1 MLDRPLV
8 TIGLSAY
15 NAESTI
21 GAVISS
27 IISQTYAHWELLLI
41 DDGSLDSTIEVAA
54 KFVDDRITIVSD
66 GQNKGLPIRLN
77 QAVAMANGK
86 YFCRMDHDDIAFLD
100 RLEKQVTFLES
111 NPNIDLLASSI
122 LIFRNDG
129 SISGVVEVQ
138 EYHDNICKHP
148 WRGFYFPHPTW
159 MGKLEWFR
167 LHAYT
172 PRADGAEDQL
182 LLYST
187 FRTSKFAGLNDVLL
201 AYREN
206 SRIFKTI
213 FKRRKVFWREL
224 STDAIKN
231 GHLVDFFMLAVVQP
245 LKIIADLLNIKLGVK
260 SAQYK
265 LARTN
270 PSIENRW
277 RLMQEHLNLN
287 KSYISNQN

>member
-1 MLDRPLV
+1 M
-8 TIGLSAY
+8 
-15 NAESTI
+15 ES
-21 GAVISS
+21 
-27 IISQTYAHWELLLI
+27 SQ
-41 DDGSLDSTIEVAA
+41 
-54 KFVDDRITIVSD
+54 
-66 GQNKGLPIRLN
+66 
-77 QAVAMANGK
+77 
-86 YFCRMDHDDIAFLD
+86 
-100 RLEKQVTFLES
+100 
-111 NPNIDLLASSI
+111 NIDLLASSI

-138 EYHDNICKHP
+138 ENHDNICKHP

-265 LARTN
+265 LAKTN

-277 RLMQEHLNLN
+277 RLMQEHLNECRF
-287 KSYISNQN
+287 K